1 MKPFVTIL
9 FLLIIPL
16 HFVYAIPSYISNE
29 IIFNY
34 ISYENNDGDTTGVI
48 KKNNSNF
55 KNKLDNI
62 NQKMETIIKYSPI
75 PVVSYSSITDWLFGI
90 TKINSFRIGAKDQSD
105 TTIQPSTITALAYL
119 TLNNQYK
126 FVLSSKLMFGENK
139 YISATKFMMIDFPE
153 IYFGIGNNTKSSDS
167 CLVTTKNIAFN
178 QSFAYKPIKRWY
190 IGIKYSFNNYIKV
203 DTIGNDVSCNIDVSN
218 LPENEGIQSGI
229 GIMIS
234 RETRDNRFNARKGS
248 YLLFKY
254 MNFGNWIGSKF
265 NYNSFTFEYNK
276 YITPIKGLTIASQVY
291 TEAKF
296 GDVPIQSLA
305 RMGGSHQM
313 RGIYN
318 GRFRDHTM
326 ITTQVE
332 LRFPIFWIFGGAVFT
347 GFGEVAPD
355 YEAYT
360 WDGIKWTYGAG
371 LRMMVYKAT
380 RTNLRFD
387 VGFFEKRPLFFFTF
401 SEAF

>member
-1 MKPFVTIL
+1 MKFFFVL
-9 FLLIIPL
+9 FFLFFIPL
-16 HFVYAIPSYISNE
+16 SFVQAIPSCKLNE
-29 IIFNY
+29 FAL
-34 ISYENNDGDTTGVI
+34 NNIVFDSLYSDTTEVSK
-48 KKNNSNF
+48 KKNSSF
-55 KNKLDNI
+55 KGKLNNI
-62 NQKMETIIKYSPI
+62 NEQMETIIKYSPL
-75 PVVSYSSITDWLFGI
+75 PVVSYSSITDWLFGL
-90 TKINSFRIGAKDQSD
+90 TKINSFRIGTKDQSD
-105 TTIQPSTITALAYL
+105 TTIQPSTITALAYF
-119 TLNNQYK
+119 TLNKQYK

-139 YISATKFMMIDFPE
+139 YISATDFMIIDFPE
-153 IYFGIGNNTKSSDS
+153 IYFGIGNNTKSNDS
-167 CLVTTKNIAFN
+167 CLVATKNVAVN
-178 QSFAYKPIKRWY
+178 QAFAYKLTKRWY
-190 IGIKYSFNNYIKV
+190 IGAKYSFNNYIKI
-203 DTIGNDVSCNIDVSN
+203 DTIGSDVSCNIDVAN

-265 NYNSFTFEYNK
+265 NYNFFKFEYNK
-276 YITPIKGLTIASQVY
+276 YITPIKWLTIASQIY

-305 RMGGSHQM
+305 RLGGSDQM
-313 RGIYN
+313 RGIYD

-332 LRFPIFWIFGGAVFT
+332 LRLPLFWIFGGTVFT
-347 GFGEVAPD
+347 GLGEVAPD
-355 YEAYT
+355 YGAYT
-360 WDGIKWTYGAG
+360 WNGIKWTYGAG
-371 LRMMVYKAT
+371 LRLMVNEAT

-387 VGFFEKRPLFFFTF
+387 VGFFEKHPLFFFTF